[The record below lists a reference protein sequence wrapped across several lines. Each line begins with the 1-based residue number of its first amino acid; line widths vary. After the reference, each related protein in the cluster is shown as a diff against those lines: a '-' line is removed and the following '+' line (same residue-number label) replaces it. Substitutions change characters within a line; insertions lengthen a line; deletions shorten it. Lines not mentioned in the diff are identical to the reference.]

1 VFTVDFH
8 SHILPAVDDGA
19 KTLQDSLGM
28 LDMLEAQGIKS
39 VVATPH
45 FRAHRDTVQDFLNRR
60 AEAKKMLDEKKNSN
74 INVYLGAEIA
84 IERGISEIENISELA
99 YEGTDCVLLEFPYRP
114 FSNWMMEEIEYI
126 AYGKGLTP
134 VIAHIDRYYDFFSAS
149 DFNDIFSMDNVI
161 FQINNEAFLSRRS
174 RSIVKTLIKNH
185 LPFVLGSDTHN
196 LDNRKPN
203 FDISIGALRKY
214 DIQPAA
220 EEFKH
225 NFLKQ

>member
-1 VFTVDFH
+1 MFSVDFH

-19 KTLQDSLGM
+19 KTLQDSLEM
-28 LDMLEAQGIKS
+28 LDILSSQGIKS

-60 AEAKKMLDEKKNSN
+60 AEAKKILDEKNNSN
-74 INVYLGAEIA
+74 IKVYLGAEIA

-134 VIAHIDRYYDFFSAS
+134 VIAHIDRYYDFFSTS
-149 DFNDIFSMDNVI
+149 DFNDIFSMDKVI
-161 FQINNEAFLSRRS
+161 FQVNNEAFLGRRS
-174 RSIVKTLIKNH
+174 RSIVKTLMKNH
-185 LPFVLGSDTHN
+185 LPFVLGSDSHN
-196 LDNRKPN
+196 LENRRPN
-203 FDISIGALRKY
+203 FDVSIGALRKY
-214 DIQPAA
+214 EIQPAA
-220 EEFKH
+220 AEFRH
-225 NFLKQ
+225 NFLK